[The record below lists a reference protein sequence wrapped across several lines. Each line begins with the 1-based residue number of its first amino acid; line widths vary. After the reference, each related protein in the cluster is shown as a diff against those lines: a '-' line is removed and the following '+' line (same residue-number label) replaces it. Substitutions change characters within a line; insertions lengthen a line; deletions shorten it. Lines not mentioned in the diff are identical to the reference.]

1 MASSSSPARTGS
13 CLCGAIKVHIQGHPV
28 RTNLCHCASCQK
40 STGVVYS
47 SMAAFKSDDVTYT
60 ASDPSLLR
68 TYDDKSPESGG
79 VLQRSFC
86 GRCGSNV
93 RVVSRGR
100 AELTVMP
107 QGIIDGDKDDLT
119 PKFEFF
125 CARRAGWLGDVEG
138 AQTYEGMPTVA

>member
-1 MASSSSPARTGS
+1 MASSSLPERTGS
-13 CLCGAIKVHIQGHPV
+13 CLCGAIKVRIQGHPH

-40 STGVVYS
+40 STGVVYA

-68 TYDDKSPESGG
+68 TYDDTSPESGR
-79 VLQRSFC
+79 VLERSFC

-93 RVVSRGR
+93 RVVSRSQV
-100 AELTVMP
+100 ELTVVP
-107 QGIIDGDKDDLT
+107 QGIIDGDKDDLR
-119 PKFEFF
+119 PRLEVF

-138 AQTYEGMPTVA
+138 AQTYETMPTGA